1 MTGQKPQRTV
11 LVIDDD
17 EDFTASLATV
27 LETAGYAVATAG
39 SGTTGLSE
47 LQSRR
52 PDLVVLDVMMESS
65 TEGYSVN
72 EVIKYSD
79 AYAAVRDTPIIMVS
93 SIAESP
99 DERFPRAPEV
109 DMIRPDRYF
118 RKPLDIPRFL
128 EVVKGIL
135 RA

>member
-11 LVIDDD
+11 LIIDDD

-52 PDLVVLDVMMESS
+52 PDIVVLDVMMESS

-72 EVIKYSD
+72 EVIKHSD